1 MSCHARDAIVLLIHW
16 VIFNPF
22 GVRQEVGGV
31 ITWALSPY
39 VLTSAVLS
47 CVSQTIKAKS
57 IAQVAAVAC
66 DVLSPA
72 RATDR

>member
-1 MSCHARDAIVLLIHW
+1 M
-16 VIFNPF
+16 
-22 GVRQEVGGV
+22 GEV

-39 VLTSAVLS
+39 VLTSAVPS